1 MVYYLYLGADMESA
15 LQDRVVVVTGGSSG
29 IGRAAAIAFGRERAR
44 VAVTY
49 RADAEGAADCAREI
63 EACGGS
69 ACTAAFDLTA
79 KDGAAELVKDVTA
92 RWRRIDVLVNCA
104 GGRDRNAPWGSKFE
118 DTAESV
124 WRVMI
129 DADLVGPYRLLQAA
143 VPAMR
148 GGGWGRIVLVS
159 SGAGEE
165 GWQGAAPYATAKA
178 GLVGLARSLAW
189 ELGPEGILV
198 NVVAP
203 GLTMTERIRQ
213 SLPPEIAERFAAR
226 VPSRRLSEPEDLA
239 ALIVFLASAAN
250 RNVSGE
256 LVREGS
262 ATGRSAHAG

>member
-1 MVYYLYLGADMESA
+1 MESA
-15 LQDRVVVVTGGSSG
+15 LQDRVVLVTGGSSG
-29 IGRAAAIAFGRERAR
+29 IGRAVATAFGRERAR

-49 RADAEGAADCAREI
+49 RTDSEGAASCAREI
-63 EACGGS
+63 EAAGGT
-69 ACTAAFDLTA
+69 AVTAAFELTA
-79 KDGAAELVKDVTA
+79 EDSASELVGSVAA
-92 RWRRIDVLVNCA
+92 RWGGIDVLVNCA
-104 GGRDRNAPWGSKFE
+104 GGRDRTAPWGSRFE
-118 DTAESV
+118 DTAAPV
-124 WRVMI
+124 WRGML
-129 DADLVGPYRLLQAA
+129 DADLSGPYRLLQAA

-148 GGGWGRIVLVS
+148 GRGWGRIVLVS

-165 GWQGAAPYATAKA
+165 GWQGAAAYATAKA

-203 GLTMTERIRQ
+203 GLTMTERVRQ
-213 SLPPEIAERFAAR
+213 TLPPEIADRFAAR
-226 VPSRRLSEPEDLA
+226 VPSRRLSDPGDLA
-239 ALIVFLASAAN
+239 ELIVFLASAAN